1 MPSINQRREYFL
13 KLVNTRL
20 KTPIDDDAGVYQV
33 YDAGAATRPSLF
45 SVANAALTQ
54 EVVGTSFLSQTMTNG
69 QLHFFTNQSVTSVD
83 VSVLTAGGRA
93 YFLKGVS
100 PSQHRVD
107 VDPEKQNYILAV
119 AFNDKASCTTVRP
132 LGFQLKKGMVIRD
145 VLVNVTAAFAGAAAG
160 SNRYSVGRSGDADG
174 FLAQI
179 TCSSVGIKNPMP
191 DVSQTGVVVAS
202 RYGVELGD
210 FHASSTGGVDFWV
223 KKHFIAATAVA
234 SNNLV
239 VKRQTAATLTHTFT
253 AAGVSGAGK
262 GYIYLMYDLL
272 PGIQSTL

>member
-93 YFLKGVS
+93 YFLKVVT

-160 SNRYSVGRSGDADG
+160 SNRYSVGRSGAALA
-174 FLAQI
+174 FLNNI
-179 TCSSVGIKNPMP
+179 TLSSVGIKDPLP
-191 DVSQTGVVVAS
+191 DVSTTGVVVAS
-202 RYGVELGD
+202 RYGAALGD
-210 FHASSTGGVDFWV
+210 FHASSTGFVDFWV
-223 KKHFIAATAVA
+223 KKHYIAATAVA

-239 VKRQTAATLTHTFT
+239 VKRQTAATLTHSFT

-262 GYIYLMYDLL
+262 GYIYFMYDLL